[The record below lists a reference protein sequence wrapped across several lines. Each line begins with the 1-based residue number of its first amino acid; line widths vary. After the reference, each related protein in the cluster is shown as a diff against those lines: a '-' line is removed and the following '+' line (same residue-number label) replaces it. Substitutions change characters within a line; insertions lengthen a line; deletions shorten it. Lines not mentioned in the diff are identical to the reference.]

1 MAAESVLV
9 KDDCIDGT
17 VHTCERENYAVQLY
31 LEKAAVSREV
41 AKLKHSG

>member
-1 MAAESVLV
+1 MAQSILV
-9 KDDCIDGT
+9 
-17 VHTCERENYAVQLY
+17 RENYAEQLH